1 MVKITLQFGSRLW
14 RDMPLDRAAEI
25 LTWHV
30 NAERDAWQYH
40 MDLNEEHWIA
50 SFWSEALG
58 DVEPPTSSQWQRP
71 LTSIRSS
78 LIAARSRNGD
88 DRARSFFMQ
97 AVREYNS
104 VHRHWKN
111 YRNGVQEGGSRA
123 VTIME
128 VSIVVL
134 STAATVG
141 AVPAGAGLSHAVAA
155 GTAMTA
161 IEQSASALGNYFIND
176 EEVDYTKFFTNIGM
190 STILGFVTG
199 KVGEKVLGAIAPRL
213 SQTWKIDPKLAKEL
227 FGKGGAGSNMQ
238 RFLTD
243 FLVSSGTNLVKDAV
257 VAAAKVGRD
266 RKLSRSQFIMAVADE
281 LEKNLR
287 SNLGKQ
293 AITSFLGS
301 QGGRLNQKR

>member
-1 MVKITLQFGSRLW
+1 
-14 RDMPLDRAAEI
+14 
-25 LTWHV
+25 
-30 NAERDAWQYH
+30 
-40 MDLNEEHWIA
+40 
-50 SFWSEALG
+50 
-58 DVEPPTSSQWQRP
+58 
-71 LTSIRSS
+71 
-78 LIAARSRNGD
+78 
-88 DRARSFFMQ
+88 
-97 AVREYNS
+97 
-104 VHRHWKN
+104 
-111 YRNGVQEGGSRA
+111 
-123 VTIME
+123 
-128 VSIVVL
+128 
-134 STAATVG
+134 
-141 AVPAGAGLSHAVAA
+141 
-155 GTAMTA
+155 MTA